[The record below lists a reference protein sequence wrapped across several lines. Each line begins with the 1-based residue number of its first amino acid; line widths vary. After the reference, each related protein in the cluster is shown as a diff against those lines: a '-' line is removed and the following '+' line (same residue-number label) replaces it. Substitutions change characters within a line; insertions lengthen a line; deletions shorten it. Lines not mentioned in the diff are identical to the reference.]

1 MRRSTDRILV
11 SHAGN
16 LPRPAYID
24 DLIDGGKAREGSNL
38 EEYHKRLP
46 KAVGEVVDKQI
57 EYGVDIVNDGEY
69 AKAGSYGG
77 YIQERVEGYAT
88 VPVDPNRKPK
98 RSGTAE
104 RDRQLFPGFY
114 ASGLWFSGSGGPIRP
129 GFATPGEVR
138 QINQREARAAV
149 GPIKYTGQAKVAED
163 VKLLKTA
170 TQGKDVEGYIAALG
184 PLSLGAGVN
193 NQYYTSEEEYMTGV
207 ADALHEEYKA
217 ITDAGLIVQVD
228 EPEFCTTYSF
238 YPEWGIDDLRKY
250 LNGAVE
256 IINHALRGL
265 PQEQIRF
272 HTCWGSGHRPHVT
285 DIELKYIADIL
296 VKINATQFSV
306 EAANVRHQHEYH
318 VWEETKLP
326 AGKMLM
332 PGVISHATD
341 LVEHP
346 EVVAERIINFAE
358 RVGRENVQTGTDC
371 GMGSRVG
378 HEEIVWAKFRA
389 MSDGAAL
396 ASKRLWSK

>member
-16 LPRPAYID
+16 LPRPQYID
-24 DLIDGGKAREGSNL
+24 ELIDGGKAREGSNRQ
-38 EEYHKRLP
+38 EYHAKLP
-46 KAVGEVVDKQI
+46 KAVNEIVDRQI
-57 EYGVDIVNDGEY
+57 QYGVDIVNDGEY

-77 YIQERVEGYAT
+77 YMQERVSGYST
-88 VPVDPNRKPK
+88 VPADPNRKPK
-98 RSGTAE
+98 RAGTAD
-104 RDRQLFPGFY
+104 RDRLLFPGFY

-138 QINQREARAAV
+138 QINTRETRAATE
-149 GPIKYTGQAKVAED
+149 PIKYIGQQAVAED
-163 VKLLKTA
+163 IKNLKA
-170 TQGKDVEGYIAALG
+170 GLQGKDVEGYVAALG
-184 PLSLGAGVN
+184 PLSLGAGVHN
-193 NQYYTSEEEYMTGV
+193 LYYPSEQDYMMAV
-207 ADALHEEYKA
+207 ADAVHEEYKA
-217 ITDAGLIVQVD
+217 VTDAGLIVQVD

-238 YPEWGIDDLRKY
+238 YPEWSVDDLRKY
-250 LNGAVE
+250 LNNAVE
-256 IINHALRGL
+256 IINHALRGI
-265 PQEQIRF
+265 PQEQVRF

-296 VKINATQFSV
+296 LKINAMQFSL
-306 EAANVRHQHEYH
+306 EAANVRHEHEYH
-318 VWEETKLP
+318 VWEEVKLP
-326 AGKMLM
+326 PDKMLM

-346 EVVAERIINFAE
+346 EMIAERIVNFAK

-396 ASKRLWSK
+396 ASKKLWS